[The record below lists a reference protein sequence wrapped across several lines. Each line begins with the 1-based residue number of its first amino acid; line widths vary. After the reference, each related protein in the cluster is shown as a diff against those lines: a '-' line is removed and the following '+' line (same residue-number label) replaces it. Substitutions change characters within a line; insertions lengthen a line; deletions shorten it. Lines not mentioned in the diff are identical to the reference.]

1 MEKKVTVIIPA
12 RNEQKTIKYVIDIA
26 MKNSVTDEVIV
37 VNNGSTDNTAKVS
50 IKHGARVVDC
60 SEVGKGNAMAK
71 GIQEAKNDIVVYLD
85 ADILNYNESIVD
97 TLALPIING
106 ETDFVKS
113 TFNRVTGGTVT
124 EISVKPL
131 LSILYPDLYK
141 FQEPI
146 SGMIACKKSILEK
159 IKFESDY
166 GVDIG
171 IVLDLY
177 NMKVKMQEIN
187 IGEIL
192 NMSHKRKTTETM
204 SKMSYEIMKTIIKKA
219 KEHKILEQ

>member
-12 RNEQKTIKYVIDIA
+12 RNERKTIKYVIDIA
-26 MKNSVTDEVIV
+26 MKNQSTDEVIV
-37 VNNGSTDNTAKVS
+37 VNNNSTDSTAKVAE
-50 IKHGARVVDC
+50 KHGARVVDC
-60 SEVGKGNAMAK
+60 EEVGKGNAMAK
-71 GIQEAKNDIVVYLD
+71 GLLEAKNDIVVFLD

-97 TLALPIING
+97 TLSSPIING
-106 ETDFVKS
+106 EADFVKS
-113 TFNRVTGGTVT
+113 TFDRTTGGTVT
-124 EISVKPL
+124 KIVVQPL
-131 LSILYPDLYK
+131 LNILYPDLYK

-166 GVDIG
+166 GVDIA

-177 NMKVKMQEIN
+177 NMGVKMKETN

-192 NMSHKRKTTETM
+192 NMSHKSKTTETM
-204 SKMSYEIMKTIIKKA
+204 AKMSYEIMKAIIKKA
-219 KEHKILEQ
+219 KEHGVY

>member
-12 RNEQKTIKYVIDIA
+12 RNERKTIKYVIDIA
-26 MKNSVTDEVIV
+26 MKNQSTDEVIV
-37 VNNGSTDNTAKVS
+37 VNNNSTDSTAKVAE
-50 IKHGARVVDC
+50 KHGARVVDC
-60 SEVGKGNAMAK
+60 EEVGKGNAMAK
-71 GIQEAKNDIVVYLD
+71 GLIEAKNDIVVFLD

-97 TLALPIING
+97 TLSSPIING
-106 ETDFVKS
+106 EADFVKS
-113 TFNRVTGGTVT
+113 TFDRTTGGTVT
-124 EISVKPL
+124 KIVVQPL
-131 LSILYPDLYK
+131 LNILYPDLYK

-166 GVDIG
+166 GVDIA

-177 NMKVKMQEIN
+177 NMGVKMKETN

-192 NMSHKRKTTETM
+192 NMSHKNKTTETM
-204 SKMSYEIMKTIIKKA
+204 AKMSYEIMKAIIKKA
-219 KEHKILEQ
+219 KEQGVY

>member
-12 RNEQKTIKYVIDIA
+12 RNERKTIKYVIDIA
-26 MKNSVTDEVIV
+26 MKNQSTDEVIV
-37 VNNGSTDNTAKVS
+37 VNNNSTDSTAKVAE
-50 IKHGARVVDC
+50 KHGARVVDC
-60 SEVGKGNAMAK
+60 EEVGKGNAMAK
-71 GIQEAKNDIVVYLD
+71 GLIEAKNDIVVFLD

-97 TLALPIING
+97 TLSSPIING
-106 ETDFVKS
+106 EADFVKS
-113 TFNRVTGGTVT
+113 TFDRTTGGTVT
-124 EISVKPL
+124 KIVVQPL
-131 LSILYPDLYK
+131 LNILYPDLYK

-166 GVDIG
+166 GVDIA

-177 NMKVKMQEIN
+177 NMGVKMKETN

-192 NMSHKRKTTETM
+192 NMSHKNKTTETM
-204 SKMSYEIMKTIIKKA
+204 AKMSYEIMKAIIKKA
-219 KEHKILEQ
+219 KEHGVY

>member
-12 RNEQKTIKYVIDIA
+12 RNERKTIKYVIDIA
-26 MKNSVTDEVIV
+26 MKNQSTDEVIV
-37 VNNGSTDNTAKVS
+37 VNNNSTDSTAKVAE
-50 IKHGARVVDC
+50 KHGARVVDC
-60 SEVGKGNAMAK
+60 EEVGKGNAMAK
-71 GIQEAKNDIVVYLD
+71 GLLEAKNDIVVFLD

-97 TLALPIING
+97 TLSSPIING
-106 ETDFVKS
+106 EADFVKS
-113 TFNRVTGGTVT
+113 TFDRTTGGTVT
-124 EISVKPL
+124 KIVVQPL
-131 LSILYPDLYK
+131 LNILYPDLYK

-166 GVDIG
+166 GVDIA

-177 NMKVKMQEIN
+177 NMGVKMKETN

-192 NMSHKRKTTETM
+192 NMSHKNKTTETM
-204 SKMSYEIMKTIIKKA
+204 AKMSYEIMKAIIKKA
-219 KEHKILEQ
+219 KEHGVY